1 LHEAAVRILESPVYS
16 ADPPLEITEEDIAEI
31 PDIPSPS
38 RAAFFISAAE
48 QNLHLTALQGKAAR
62 HMEKLKYLQEANRAK
77 RCEHVKADGESCAGP
92 ALRGQQYCRFHVQ
105 SYTELLVLPI
115 VEDRRSLQPAFS
127 QLVRAT
133 AASQI
138 TLSEAGVLMQIL
150 DKAGRYLP
158 EERPERWDEP
168 RMP

>member
-1 LHEAAVRILESPVYS
+1 MNSEEIKSHEDEELSAADEVEEEADDLEEDDEEEDMEEEEPLTAAELLHEAAVRILESPVYS

-92 ALRGQQYCRFHVQ
+92 AL
-105 SYTELLVLPI
+105 
-115 VEDRRSLQPAFS
+115 
-127 QLVRAT
+127 
-133 AASQI
+133 
-138 TLSEAGVLMQIL
+138 
-150 DKAGRYLP
+150 
-158 EERPERWDEP
+158 
-168 RMP
+168 